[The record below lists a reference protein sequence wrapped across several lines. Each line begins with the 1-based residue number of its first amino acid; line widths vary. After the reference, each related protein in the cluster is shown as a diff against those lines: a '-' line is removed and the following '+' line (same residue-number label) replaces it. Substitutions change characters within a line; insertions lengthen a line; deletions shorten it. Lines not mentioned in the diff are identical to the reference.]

1 MNLIMQIPILIKKS
15 QYINI
20 DNETLKKYH
29 SKQLSTHIKC
39 VIVNA

>member
-1 MNLIMQIPILIKKS
+1 MNLIMQIPILIKKAN
-15 QYINI
+15 INI
-20 DNETLKKYH
+20 NNETLNKYR